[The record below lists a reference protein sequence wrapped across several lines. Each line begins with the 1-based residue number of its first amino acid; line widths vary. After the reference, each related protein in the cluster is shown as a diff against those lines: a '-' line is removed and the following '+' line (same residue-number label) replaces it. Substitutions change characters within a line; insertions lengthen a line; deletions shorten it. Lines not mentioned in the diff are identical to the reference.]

1 MNEELMKHQIDVHDK
16 RLNNYGQ
23 RLDKLEQENAS
34 LKVEIKNLC
43 DNLKSLTSILKWF
56 ICLLIG
62 AFVSFFFYVIQQGIF

>member
-1 MNEELMKHQIDVHDK
+1 MNEELMKHQIDVHNK